1 MSHVMK
7 CSSAP
12 LFCLVSR
19 RRWTCLKALLCM
31 FTNVDGGWLSGSGL
45 GGWVGFAGRS
55 RGGFLGWVAG
65 GGERVDG
72 DRDVY
77 QVGWNGLGF

>member
-1 MSHVMK
+1 
-7 CSSAP
+7 
-12 LFCLVSR
+12 
-19 RRWTCLKALLCM
+19 M